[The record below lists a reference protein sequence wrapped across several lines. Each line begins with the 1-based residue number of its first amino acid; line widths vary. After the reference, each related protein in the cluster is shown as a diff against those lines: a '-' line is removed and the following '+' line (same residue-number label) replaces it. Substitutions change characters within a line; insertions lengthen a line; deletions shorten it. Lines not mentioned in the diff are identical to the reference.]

1 MLAAKAG
8 NLVELDPS
16 LISNAARSE
25 VSFSDRTIDR
35 NIVARYWDVR
45 LAVERDLGLFTD
57 QNA

>member
-1 MLAAKAG
+1 
-8 NLVELDPS
+8 